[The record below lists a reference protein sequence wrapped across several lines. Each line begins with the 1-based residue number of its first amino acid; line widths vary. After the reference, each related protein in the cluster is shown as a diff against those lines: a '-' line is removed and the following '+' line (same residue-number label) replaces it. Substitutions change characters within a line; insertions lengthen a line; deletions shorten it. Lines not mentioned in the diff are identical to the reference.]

1 MTTKVR
7 IYELAKQENM
17 SSKELIE
24 LINKEFGI
32 TAKNHMSVIEGEEA
46 NIIMEFIEDMKKG
59 KKKGSTAAAVFD
71 EASAEAAE
79 DKKEPEKEP
88 SEGNLVQI
96 YEEQV
101 IQEQD
106 NTFRKNEKNRNKSKN
121 DKPKGSGFNNEP
133 HPQKTDGHKEAGVI
147 TLPDMIV
154 VGDFAQK
161 INKPVAEVI
170 KKLFLSGIMAS
181 INHEIPFETAE
192 KIAEGYNILVE
203 KEVVKEKEEIL
214 INDIEDS
221 EDKLKPRPPVVTVM
235 GHVDHGKTSLL
246 DAIRHS
252 RVTASEAGGITQHI
266 GAYTVDINDNEI
278 VFLDTPGH
286 EAFTAMRARGAQ
298 ATDIAI
304 LVVAADDGVM
314 PQTIEAINHAKAA
327 NVPIIVAINKMD
339 KHDANPDRV
348 KQELSEQGLLAEDW
362 GGDTICVPV
371 SAKTKEG
378 IDNLLEMILLVAE
391 MQELNANPN
400 RPAKGIIIEAE
411 LDKGKG
417 PVATVL
423 VQKGTLRVGDSI
435 IAGSAFGKVRGM
447 IDDKGRKVIKAGP
460 SIPVEVQGLSEVPN
474 AGDILYCV
482 EDEKTARKIG
492 DLRKEKA
499 KAEQY
504 ANTARVSLEDLF
516 SQIQEGKVKDLNLV
530 VKADVQGSV
539 EAVKQSLE
547 KLSNDEVHVKV
558 IHGGVGAITEAD
570 VTLASASNAIIIGF
584 NVRPDNMARQMAE
597 KDKVDIKTYRIIYN
611 AIDDITAAMKGMLDP
626 EFKEVVTARITIR
639 TTFKVSSI
647 GTIAG
652 CYVDDG
658 KVNRNNSV
666 RLIRNGVVTYE
677 GSISSLKRFKDDVKE
692 VAAGYECGI
701 TLERFND
708 IKEGDVIESYTMEE
722 VKRD

>member
-133 HPQKTDGHKEAGVI
+133 HPQKTDEHKEAGVI

-504 ANTARVSLEDLF
+504 ASTARVSLEDLF

-584 NVRPDNMARQMAE
+584 NVRPENMARQMAE
-597 KDKVDIKTYRIIYN
+597 KEKVDIKTYRIIYN

>member
-1 MTTKVR
+1 MTTKIR

-24 LINKEFGI
+24 LIKSEFGI

-46 NIIMEFIEDMKKG
+46 NIVMEFIEDLKKG
-59 KKKGSTAAAVFD
+59 KKKGSAVPSATNETKAD
-71 EASAEAAE
+71 EVDSN
-79 DKKEPEKEP
+79 KEPGKTPTEE
-88 SEGNLVQI
+88 NIVQI

-106 NTFRKNEKNRNKSKN
+106 STFRKNEKNRKRSRN
-121 DKPKGSGFNNEP
+121 DKTKRTSFNHDTHSQRAE
-133 HPQKTDGHKEAGVI
+133 HHEELGEI
-147 TLPDMIV
+147 ILPDMIT

-181 INHEIPFETAE
+181 INHEISFETAE
-192 KIAEGYNILVE
+192 KIAESYNILVE
-203 KEVVKEKEEIL
+203 KEVVREKEEIL
-214 INDIEDS
+214 INDIEDP
-221 EDKLKPRPPVVTVM
+221 EDKLKSRPPVVTVM

-246 DAIRHS
+246 DAIRHA

-266 GAYTVDINDNEI
+266 GAYTVNINDNEI

-339 KHDANPDRV
+339 KHGANPDRV
-348 KQELSEQGLLAEDW
+348 KQELSEHGLLAEDW

-371 SAKTKEG
+371 SAKTNEG
-378 IDNLLEMILLVAE
+378 IDSLLEMVLLVAE
-391 MQELNANPN
+391 MQELKANPN

-423 VQKGTLRVGDSI
+423 VQKGTLKVGDSI
-435 IAGSAFGKVRGM
+435 IAGPAFGKVRAM

-482 EDEKTARKIG
+482 DDDKTARKIA
-492 DLRKEKA
+492 DLRRDKA

-504 ANTARVSLEDLF
+504 ASTARVSLEDLF

-547 KLSNDEVHVKV
+547 KLSNDEVHVRV

-597 KDKVDIKTYRIIYN
+597 KEQVDIKTYRIIYN

-626 EFKEVVTARITIR
+626 EFKEVVTARISVR

-652 CYVDDG
+652 CYIDDG

-666 RLIRNGVVTYE
+666 RIIRNGVVIYE

-708 IKEGDVIESYTMEE
+708 IKEGDIIESYTMQE